1 MLTIPVLVKRK
12 TNEIGVYFRCGP
24 VVREVWTGL
33 SPRVEQQDRKFLQVC
48 RAMCGVWRTRL
59 AACSG
64 VF

>member
-12 TNEIGVYFRCGP
+12 TNENGVYFRYGP

-48 RAMCGVWRTRL
+48 RAVSGVWRTRL
-59 AACSG
+59 PAGSG